1 MSQIEVVVEASD
13 FEKLRRKPPQ
23 PDWLAL
29 KPERIQEEI
38 NRILPGWRV
47 LPRALG
53 IERLRFFPSP
63 RVARSFATYVIDLAD
78 EMGQPCTVTPEG
90 NHIRIS
96 LTGRRVAN
104 RHGVT
109 QAVIHFAQRID

>member
-1 MSQIEVVVEASD
+1 MSQTAVGVGTSE
-13 FEKLRRKPPQ
+13 FEKLRRKPPE

-53 IERLRFFPSP
+53 IERLMSFPSP
-63 RVARSFATYVIDLAD
+63 RVAQSFAAYVTDLAD
-78 EMGQPCTVTPEG
+78 EMGQQCTVTPEG
-90 NHIRIS
+90 NHVRIS
-96 LTGRRVAN
+96 LIGRRVAN
-104 RHGVT
+104 RHGIT
-109 QAVIHFAQRID
+109 QALIHFAKRIN